1 MLNDIRLL
9 IKKMMKMS
17 LSVMLLTQSQ
27 GQLETPHI
35 FRNFLDIVGSF
46 TFFKVQ
52 VQVIYIQIR
61 FFQSAIT
68 CLKLTI
74 ETLEQVV
81 KYGVVLLPLLLTL
94 NIFFTFF

>member
-35 FRNFLDIVGSF
+35 FRNFLDILGSF

-52 VQVIYIQIR
+52 V
-61 FFQSAIT
+61 
-68 CLKLTI
+68 
-74 ETLEQVV
+74 
-81 KYGVVLLPLLLTL
+81 
-94 NIFFTFF
+94 